1 MGLIIV
7 LLQIAKR
14 RKYSASERERA
25 LMMKFRLE
33 PCWTSLS
40 ISSTSALKVSKP
52 ETSYDVRTDTI
63 RQMHQSESEQQI
75 MTCCGGDANAV
86 MSARRPR

>member
-1 MGLIIV
+1 MCLIIV

-14 RKYSASERERA
+14 RKYSALERERA

-40 ISSTSALKVSKP
+40 ISSIFALKVSKP

-63 RQMHQSESEQQI
+63 RQMHKFESE
-75 MTCCGGDANAV
+75 
-86 MSARRPR
+86 